1 MKTITSIVLL
11 LLVVFNVQAQ
21 EKKLKQKEIEKGA
34 KELQNQVK

>member
-21 EKKLKQKEIEKGA
+21 EKKLKQKEIEKGV